1 MDIEKS
7 LYMSDFMNIR
17 SKYGSVDNKASTHI
31 LFSNL
36 YDLLTP
42 KQKEE
47 EVIKV
52 VEDIQEKT
60 IHIFDKGSAMKKE
73 PEDIPMVIEANKQE
87 QAPEITEEIIVE
99 PDNEV
104 VPVEDTDK
112 DEVPTLFDDANEDD
126 DGEDGENN
134 DKSPTTT
141 EDPIE
146 VSGGG
151 RQIKTIMINPNY
163 IAVDN

>member
-87 QAPEITEEIIVE
+87 HEPEITEEIIVE

-112 DEVPTLFDDANEDD
+112 GEVATLFDDANEDD
-126 DGEDGENN
+126 GEGD

-141 EDPIE
+141 EYPVE

-163 IAVDN
+163 TAVDN